1 MVTYSGIYVTM
12 FCIFQVS
19 CKCVIIIKKKKKRK
33 RKKMRGKKTLLISCK
48 VPNTPPNL

>member
-19 CKCVIIIKKKKKRK
+19 CKCVIIIKKKNKKE
-33 RKKMRGKKTLLISCK
+33 KKNEGEKNPLNFM
-48 VPNTPPNL
+48 

>member
-19 CKCVIIIKKKKKRK
+19 CKCVIIIKKKKK
-33 RKKMRGKKTLLISCK
+33 KKEKKNEGEKNPL
-48 VPNTPPNL
+48 NFM